1 MATDKTPVHK
11 RISRAEN
18 SVAEWKMKAIER
30 REAAEVLKE
39 QFAIA
44 SENIQIKNAKL
55 DEANNRCANQE
66 KQLSEFAGQLKLAN
80 QSIAKLQAEIDAF
93 KKKLSH

>member
-1 MATDKTPVHK
+1 
-11 RISRAEN
+11 
-18 SVAEWKMKAIER
+18 MKAIER

-66 KQLSEFAGQLKLAN
+66 KQLSELAGQLKLAN

-93 KKKLSH
+93 KKKLSR